1 MSSSVAK
8 PISLWS
14 SQCMA
19 SEFISL
25 HFVLG
30 YTKYP
35 PFRRMCQIIVVSL
48 VGRDDSFSNSSIT
61 FDSNLMKLGD

>member
-25 HFVLG
+25 PFVLG

-35 PFRRMCQIIVVSL
+35 PCRRMCQIIVVSL
-48 VGRDDSFSNSSIT
+48 VGREYSLLNSSVT
-61 FDSNLMKLGD
+61 FDSSLMKRGD